1 LRANSGPIR
10 IGFSIVN
17 IQLEKIFW
25 RIKKMKRL
33 TILALMLAC
42 FATLSLGRSRSRSQ
56 PQMIIQLTD
65 PNLTGHVSLEEALA
79 RRRSVRQF
87 SSEPVKRSQISQ
99 LAWAGQGITEPQ
111 RGLRTAPSAGAIYP
125 IELLFTTQDGIF
137 VYRPADHS
145 LLQIADQDIRT
156 MLATAASGSESVASA
171 GCNII
176 VAGAVRKLTD
186 QYKDKARTYMHMEA
200 GHIAQNI
207 LLQAV
212 CLNLGAVTVGGFDTK
227 EVRKVC
233 RLRRDLEPLYI
244 ICVGYPASEA
254 ATETAGAGAAGKKA
268 ALIIGSQ
275 NFRDEE
281 LFETKRVLDAA
292 LVQTV
297 IASTQTG
304 VKQGVLG
311 NVAEAS
317 IPVNRLKV
325 DDYDAIIFIGGPGAA
340 EYVGNPTVMN
350 MVRET
355 VSKGKVLAAIG
366 VAPTILAN
374 ANVLA
379 GIRATSFL
387 SEQQLLVQAGAF
399 YTGEP
404 VEQER
409 LIITATGPDA
419 AIQFGRAIVNALAGR

>member
-1 LRANSGPIR
+1 
-10 IGFSIVN
+10 
-17 IQLEKIFW
+17 
-25 RIKKMKRL
+25 MKRL
-33 TILALMLAC
+33 TILAIVLAC
-42 FATLSLGRSRSRSQ
+42 FATLCLGRSRTRSA

-65 PNLTGHVSLEEALA
+65 PNLKGTVSLEEALA
-79 RRRSVRQF
+79 RRRSIRQF

-125 IELLFTTQDGIF
+125 IELLFATQEGLF

-145 LLQIADQDIRT
+145 LLQTGNQDIRN
-156 MLATAASGSESVASA
+156 MLAAAASMAESVAGA
-171 GCNII
+171 GCDII
-176 VAGAVRKLTD
+176 VAGAVRKLTS

-207 LLQAV
+207 QLQAV
-212 CLNLGAVTVGGFDTK
+212 CLDLGSVTVGGFDSK

-233 RLRRDLEPLYI
+233 KLSRDLEPLYI
-244 ICVGYPASEA
+244 ICVGYPAGQGT
-254 ATETAGAGAAGKKA
+254 TETTDGQAGAAGKRA
-268 ALIIGSQ
+268 VLIIGSQ

-281 LFETKRVLDAA
+281 LFDTKRVLDAA
-292 LVQTV
+292 QVQTV
-297 IASTQTG
+297 IASTRTG
-304 VKQGVLG
+304 VIQGVLG

-340 EYVGNPTVMN
+340 EYVSNPTIMN

-355 VSKGKVLAAIG
+355 VRKGKVLGAIG

-387 SEQQLLVQAGAF
+387 SERDRLVQAGAI
-399 YTGEP
+399 YTVFA
-404 VEQER
+404 VERER
-409 LIITATGPDA
+409 SIITATGPDA
-419 AIQFGRAIVNALAGR
+419 AVQFGRAITNALAGR

>member
-1 LRANSGPIR
+1 
-10 IGFSIVN
+10 
-17 IQLEKIFW
+17 
-25 RIKKMKRL
+25 MKRL
-33 TILALMLAC
+33 IILAIVLIC
-42 FATLSLGRSRSRSQ
+42 SVTLCLGRSRTRA

-65 PNLTGHVSLEEALA
+65 PNLTGNVSLEDALA

-111 RGLRTAPSAGAIYP
+111 RGLRTAPSAGSIYP
-125 IELLFTTQDGIF
+125 IELIFATQEGLFA
-137 VYRPADHS
+137 YRPMDHS
-145 LLQIADQDIRT
+145 LLQIGDQDVRS
-156 MLATAASGSESVASA
+156 MLAAAALGSESVAAA
-171 GCNII
+171 GCDII
-176 VAGAVRKLTD
+176 VAGDVRKLTD
-186 QYKDKARTYMHMEA
+186 QFKDKARTYLRLEA

-212 CLNLGAVTVGGFDTK
+212 CLDLGAVPIGAFDTSQ
-227 EVRKVC
+227 VRKVC
-233 RLRRDLEPLYI
+233 RLRRNLEPLYI
-244 ICVGYPASEA
+244 ICVGYPASEGT
-254 ATETAGAGAAGKKA
+254 TENAEAGAAGKKA
-268 ALIIGSQ
+268 ALIIGSL

-304 VKQGVLG
+304 IKQGVLG

-317 IPVNRLKV
+317 IPLNRLRV

-340 EYVGNPTVMN
+340 EYAGNPTVMN

-379 GIRATSFL
+379 GIRATGFL
-387 SEQQLLVQAGAF
+387 SEQQRLVQAGAF
-399 YTGEP
+399 YTGAP
-404 VEQER
+404 VERER
-409 LIITATGPDA
+409 LIITATGPEA
-419 AIQFGRAIVNALAGR
+419 AIQFGRAIIDALAGR

>member
-1 LRANSGPIR
+1 
-10 IGFSIVN
+10 
-17 IQLEKIFW
+17 
-25 RIKKMKRL
+25 MKRL
-33 TILALMLAC
+33 IILTIVLAC
-42 FATLSLGRSRSRSQ
+42 FATLCLGRSRSRSA

-65 PNLTGHVSLEEALA
+65 PNLKGAISLEEALVK
-79 RRRSVRQF
+79 RRSVRQF
-87 SSEPVKRSQISQ
+87 SSEPVKRSQIGQ

-125 IELLFTTQDGIF
+125 IELLFATQEGLF

-145 LLQIADQDIRT
+145 LLQIGDQDIRN
-156 MLATAASGSESVASA
+156 MLATAASGSESVAGA
-171 GCNII
+171 GCDII
-176 VAGAVRKLTD
+176 VAGNVRKLTD
-186 QYKDKARTYMHMEA
+186 RFKDKARTYMHMEV

-212 CLNLGAVTVGGFDTK
+212 CLDLGAVTIGGFDTK

-244 ICVGYPASEA
+244 ICVGYPAGEGTA
-254 ATETAGAGAAGKKA
+254 ETAEGQASAAGKKA

-297 IASTQTG
+297 IASTKTG
-304 VKQGVLG
+304 VIQGVLG
-311 NVAEAS
+311 NVAEAT

-340 EYVGNPTVMN
+340 EYVGNPTIMN

-355 VSKGKVLAAIG
+355 VRKGKVLAAIG

-387 SEQQLLVQAGAF
+387 SERDRLIQAGAI
-399 YTGEP
+399 YTIFP
-404 VEQER
+404 VERER
-409 LIITATGPDA
+409 SIITATGPDA
-419 AIQFGRAIVNALAGR
+419 AVQFGRVITNALAGR

>member
-1 LRANSGPIR
+1 
-10 IGFSIVN
+10 
-17 IQLEKIFW
+17 
-25 RIKKMKRL
+25 MKRL
-33 TILALMLAC
+33 TILAIVLAC
-42 FATLSLGRSRSRSQ
+42 FATLCLGRSRTRSA

-65 PNLTGHVSLEEALA
+65 PNLKGTVSLEEALT
-79 RRRSVRQF
+79 RRRSIRQF
-87 SSEPVKRSQISQ
+87 SSEPVKRTQISQ

-125 IELLFTTQDGIF
+125 IELLFATQEGLF
-137 VYRPADHS
+137 AYRPADHS
-145 LLQIADQDIRT
+145 LLQTGNQDIRN
-156 MLATAASGSESVASA
+156 MLAAAASMAESVAGA
-171 GCNII
+171 GCDII
-176 VAGAVRKLTD
+176 VAGNVRKMTS
-186 QYKDKARTYMHMEA
+186 QYKEKARTYMHMEA

-207 LLQAV
+207 QLQAV
-212 CLNLGAVTVGGFDTK
+212 CLGLGSVTVGGFDSK

-233 RLRRDLEPLYI
+233 KLSRTLEPLYI
-244 ICVGYPASEA
+244 ICVGYPAGKGT
-254 ATETAGAGAAGKKA
+254 TETTDGQAGAAGKKA
-268 ALIIGSQ
+268 VLIIGSQ

-297 IASTQTG
+297 IASTKTG
-304 VKQGVLG
+304 VIQGVLG
-311 NVAEAS
+311 NVAEAT

-340 EYVGNPTVMN
+340 EYASNPAIMN

-355 VSKGKVLAAIG
+355 VRKGKVLAAIG

-387 SEQQLLVQAGAF
+387 SERDRLIQAGAI
-399 YTGEP
+399 YTVFP
-404 VEQER
+404 VERER
-409 LIITATGPDA
+409 SIITATGPPA
-419 AIQFGRAIVNALAGR
+419 AVQFGRAITNALAGR

>member
-1 LRANSGPIR
+1 
-10 IGFSIVN
+10 
-17 IQLEKIFW
+17 
-25 RIKKMKRL
+25 MKRL
-33 TILALMLAC
+33 IILAIVVAC
-42 FATLSLGRSRSRSQ
+42 FTTLCLGRSRTRSA
-56 PQMIIQLTD
+56 PQMVIQLTD
-65 PNLTGHVSLEEALA
+65 PNLKGTVTLEDALA

-87 SSEPVKRSQISQ
+87 SSEPIKRSQISQ
-99 LAWAGQGITEPQ
+99 LAWAGQGITESQ

-125 IELLFTTQDGIF
+125 IELLFAMQDGLF
-137 VYRPADHS
+137 VYRPTDHS
-145 LLQIADQDIRT
+145 LLQTGDQDVRN
-156 MLATAASGSESVASA
+156 MLAAAASMAESVSGA
-171 GCNII
+171 GCDII
-176 VAGAVRKLTD
+176 VAGSVRKMTT
-186 QYKDKARTYMHMEA
+186 QYKENARRYMHMEA

-207 LLQAV
+207 QLQAV
-212 CLNLGAVTVGGFDTK
+212 CLGLGSVTVGGFDSK

-233 RLRRDLEPLYI
+233 KLSRELEPLYI
-244 ICVGYPASEA
+244 ICVGYPAGNGT
-254 ATETAGAGAAGKKA
+254 TETADGQAGAAGKKA

-297 IASTQTG
+297 IASTKTG
-304 VKQGVLG
+304 VIQGVLG

-325 DDYDAIIFIGGPGAA
+325 DDYDAIIFIGGPGAV
-340 EYVGNPTVMN
+340 EYAGNPATMN

-355 VSKGKVLAAIG
+355 VRKGKILGAIG

-387 SEQQLLVQAGAF
+387 SEQNSLVQAGAI
-399 YTGEP
+399 YTGFP
-404 VEQER
+404 VERER

-419 AIQFGRAIVNALAGR
+419 AVQFGRAITEALAGR